1 MLQWI
6 DAMPIRDGQTDKC
19 ILKQEH
25 TKKHKKHNEYSQ
37 TVHI

>member
-25 TKKHKKHNEYSQ
+25 TKNIKSTMN
-37 TVHI
+37 TVRLYIF